1 MHRKCVFLTSE
12 ARLIRVGTEL
22 CSIQTPN
29 ERNVTISSASLK
41 SEIKSKHRLW
51 TPMATGHFQTFVFFK
66 YIKHSVR
73 GLLLIMICGLLSIN
87 NRPQLVLEKQNT
99 SQWCNVW
106 KQKQCECVPPH
117 NKDLLGFF
125 LFSTPHRR
133 ASRRTVLSEGIFDNV
148 TCVSRTRDSSL
159 NSFKVHLNVTGRC
172 LPVLPS

>member
-12 ARLIRVGTEL
+12 ARLIHEGTEL

-41 SEIKSKHRLW
+41 REIKSKHRLW

-66 YIKHSVR
+66 YIKHSVH

-106 KQKQCECVPPH
+106 KQKQCECVPPN
-117 NKDLLGFF
+117 NKDLGFF
-125 LFSTPHRR
+125 NFPLHIVERHKGLSSPRESSTMWR
-133 ASRRTVLSEGIFDNV
+133 
-148 TCVSRTRDSSL
+148 VSRTHDSSL
-159 NSFKVHLNVTGRC
+159 NSFKVHVNVTSRC
-172 LPVLPS
+172 LPILPS